1 LGRVAAALLQLQ
13 GVDLTPNMPLQFTG
27 SGFLPWEALAV
38 TIQDQAGQPEA
49 RLASIIADRAGQ
61 FSTATEAIPADLA
74 PGTHA
79 LQVQGQSSHR
89 EAQASFQLH
98 WIPPAVQLGTYT
110 VKPGQDFGFAGSGFL
125 PNETVA
131 VRLGSPMGRRLAAV
145 RANARGNMT
154 GHVTIPLMPEGHYVL
169 CFVGRQSQAPTSV
182 GLNIQDFHPWVTLD
196 TYAPSPHTRLGFI
209 GEDFAPGEE
218 VLVYLNRLSTTS
230 QRR

>member
-1 LGRVAAALLQLQ
+1 
-13 GVDLTPNMPLQFTG
+13 MPLQFTG

-38 TIQDQAGQPEA
+38 TIQGQAGQSEA

-74 PGTHA
+74 PGTHT
-79 LQVQGQSSHR
+79 LLVQGQSSHR

-98 WIPPAVQLGTYT
+98 WVPPAVQLDTYT
-110 VKPGQDFGFAGSGFL
+110 VKPGQDFGFAGSCFL
-125 PNETVA
+125 PNQTVA

-145 RANARGNMT
+145 HATARGNVT
-154 GHVTIPLMPEGHYVL
+154 GHVAIPLMPEGNYVL
-169 CFVGRQSQAPTSV
+169 CFVGQQSQTPTSV
-182 GLNIQDFHPWVTLD
+182 GLNIQGFHPWVTLD
-196 TYAPSPHTRLGFI
+196 TYAPSPHTRLGFK